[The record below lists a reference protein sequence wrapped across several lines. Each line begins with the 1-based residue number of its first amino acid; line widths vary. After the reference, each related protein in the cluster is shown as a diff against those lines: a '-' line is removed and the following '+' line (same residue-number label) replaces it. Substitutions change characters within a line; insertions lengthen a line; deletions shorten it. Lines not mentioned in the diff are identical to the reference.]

1 MFLLTVTY
9 FYVTIYSNDMSE
21 RNILDEIVN
30 RRKSDIEQL
39 GWEFGFDIPETRQ
52 RSVHSFLSSKGVI
65 LEVKRASPSKGDI
78 APDLD
83 SAATALS
90 YAKAGAAAISCLT
103 ETNYFKGT
111 LGDLMKVCA
120 AVDSFEK
127 ESGHSGPAVLR
138 KDFLIDEKEI
148 EIAYRAGADAVLLIS
163 RILPIEKMISMA
175 KKCQELGITALVELR
190 LEEDVDKLGEVLK
203 FVDKKYIVCGV
214 NSRDLATFT
223 IDLLTPCKMLK
234 KIRSVLGQ
242 DARVIFESGI
252 RTPQSA
258 AFVGSLGFAG
268 MLLGEAAAKNP
279 QVREELVRSFV
290 DSKETANARFWNNF
304 ASDNGDRDNC
314 SKTLVKICGL
324 TNKDDAEAAAKLG
337 ADFLGFIFWK
347 KSPRAAAT
355 SLITNCKLSIT
366 NCIKVAVIVDPD
378 DAEAQTA
385 IRLVKE
391 GKLDVIQLHTIACAR
406 KFLANPEYRVL
417 PHYAAINISCEEDI
431 KLLDEL
437 FDMGEPRVLVDAQTA
452 GKIGGTGKQISPD
465 LVAKVQKKYKLW
477 LAGGVTPENVTEII
491 STYKPELI
499 DCASGVEAEPGK
511 KDITKLEKLF
521 EVLK

>member
-1 MFLLTVTY
+1 MAV
-9 FYVTIYSNDMSE
+9 
-21 RNILDEIVN
+21 NILDTIVEK
-30 RRKSDIEQL
+30 RKIDIERL
-39 GWEFGFDIPETRQ
+39 GWDFGFTIPAERK
-52 RSVHSFLSSKGVI
+52 RAVHSFLDTKGVI

-83 SAATALS
+83 SAATARS
-90 YAKAGAAAISCLT
+90 YAEAGAKAISCLT

-111 LGDLMKVCA
+111 LGDLMKVCS
-120 AVDSFEK
+120 AVDEYEK
-127 ESGHSGPAVLR
+127 NTGKTGPAVLR

-163 RILPIEKMISMA
+163 RILPAEKMISMA

-203 FVDKKYIVCGV
+203 VVDKKYIACGV

-234 KIRSVLGQ
+234 KIRSVLGE

-258 AFVGSLGFAG
+258 AFAGSLGFAG

-290 DSKETANARFWNNF
+290 DSKETSNSRFWNKYAAKIAVSNE
-304 ASDNGDRDNC
+304 N
-314 SKTLVKICGL
+314 KTFTKICGL
-324 TNKDDAEAAAKLG
+324 TNFEDAEKSAELG
-337 ADFLGFIFWK
+337 ADFLGFIFWN
-347 KSPRAAAT
+347 KSPRHAT
-355 SLITNCKLSIT
+355 EEVVVQVQSLRQKNPELTL
-366 NCIKVAVIVDPD
+366 VGVIVDPD
-378 DAEAQTA
+378 DEEAQTA

-391 GKLDVIQLHTIACAR
+391 GKLDVIQLHTIGCAR
-406 KFLANPEYRVL
+406 KFLANPEYRAI
-417 PHYAAINISCEEDI
+417 PHYAAININCEEDV

-437 FDMGEPRVLVDAQTA
+437 FDMGEPRVLVDAQTEN
-452 GKIGGTGKQISPD
+452 KIGGTGKQISPE
-465 LVAKVQKKYKLW
+465 LVKLVQKKYKLW
-477 LAGGVTPENVTEII
+477 LAGGVTPENVKEVVN
-491 STYKPELI
+491 TYNPEFL
-499 DCASGVEAEPGK
+499 DCASGVEESPGK
-511 KDITKLEKLF
+511 KDFNKLKVYF
-521 EVLK
+521 GNM